1 MKSSLATLLLLCS
14 AICAADAVVP
24 VHEEPFH
31 RPIADTSTYRV
42 LDVRIPPGKTT
53 LFHTHAEPTLYV
65 TLQRT
70 TVRAQRLDDEWGE
83 AGQPDWAPGD
93 VRYDG
98 AALDA
103 PFTHRV
109 ENLGEQD
116 FRLVLI
122 ASLRQTRNAHPGL
135 MVSMPGDPGLDNEY
149 FAQSR
154 IDLEPGES
162 YGFAETGYP
171 LLLVLAAGARVQVT
185 DAYPGGAPN
194 PLLGQAGEIMD
205 AGAGA
210 GSLVNQGDVA
220 ATIIAVA
227 VR

>member
-1 MKSSLATLLLLCS
+1 MKSSSFALLLFCS
-14 AICAADAVVP
+14 AICAADEVVP

-31 RPIADTSTYRV
+31 RPIIDTSTHRV
-42 LDVRIPPGKTT
+42 LDVKIPPGKTT

-65 TLQRT
+65 TLHRSM
-70 TVRAQRLDDEWGE
+70 VRAQRLGNEWGE
-83 AGQPDWAPGD
+83 AGTSDWAPGD

-98 AALDA
+98 AAIDA

-109 ENLGEQD
+109 ENLGEED
-116 FRLVLI
+116 FRLILI
-122 ASLRQTRNAHPGL
+122 ASLRQTPNAHPDL
-135 MVSMPGDPGLDNEY
+135 MESMPGARGLDNEY

-162 YGFAETGYP
+162 YRFAETGYP
-171 LLLVLAAGARVQVT
+171 LLLVLAAGTQVELT
-185 DAYPGGAPN
+185 AAYPGGAPN
-194 PLLGQAGEIMD
+194 PVLRKPGEIMD

-210 GSLVNQGDVA
+210 GSIANQGDAA

-227 VR
+227 IR